1 MKRSRFSDAQ
11 IVTAIKQ
18 VELGVPIP
26 ELCRKYGISQQTFY
40 RWRSKYRR
48 AGPKR
53 AATAQGAGAG
63 ERPTQEAGSRS
74 EPGQADSPGCAGKKS
89 LRPARKRQLVR
100 RTRQRYKIGTRRA
113 YGLMQLQRSSFYY
126 RHRKD
131 PQEALRLRI
140 RDLAAARPRYGYR
153 RLHVL
158 LCREGWKINAKRVLR
173 LYQQESLQVRTRPR
187 RRKVAARPRAH
198 LPAPEAPNERWSLD
212 FVSDE
217 LANGRRFR
225 VLTVI
230 DIHSRECLA
239 LEADVSLPSRR
250 VTEVLEKVVGQRGA
264 PLALTLDNGTEFTS
278 KHFDAWAY
286 TAGIQLDFISPGR
299 PVETGY
305 IESFNGKLRDECLGV
320 SWFLSLSEA
329 QEQLQAWRRDYNEM
343 RPHSSLG
350 NLPPA
355 VYVQQLQQV
364 AEG

>member
-1 MKRSRFSDAQ
+1 MF
-11 IVTAIKQ
+11 
-18 VELGVPIP
+18 
-26 ELCRKYGISQQTFY
+26 
-40 RWRSKYRR
+40 
-48 AGPKR
+48 
-53 AATAQGAGAG
+53 
-63 ERPTQEAGSRS
+63 
-74 EPGQADSPGCAGKKS
+74 
-89 LRPARKRQLVR
+89 
-100 RTRQRYKIGTRRA
+100 
-113 YGLMQLQRSSFYY
+113 
-126 RHRKD
+126 
-131 PQEALRLRI
+131 
-140 RDLAAARPRYGYR
+140 
-153 RLHVL
+153 
-158 LCREGWKINAKRVLR
+158 
-173 LYQQESLQVRTRPR
+173 
-187 RRKVAARPRAH
+187 
-198 LPAPEAPNERWSLD
+198 
-212 FVSDE
+212 
-217 LANGRRFR
+217 
-225 VLTVI
+225 TVI

-299 PVETGY
+299 PVENGY